1 MNQGN
6 NELAE
11 VNRFSNLDLE
21 VSVELGRKELT
32 LQEARSLKKDECIEL
47 DKLAGEA
54 MEVLGVALFLRRP
67 SLGCGLLEVP
77 VPESIPSFRLNVD
90 S

>member
-1 MNQGN
+1 MSQGN

-11 VNRFSNLDLE
+11 VNRFSNLDLG

-54 MEVLGVALFLRRP
+54 TQVFINGRP
-67 SLGCGLLEVP
+67 FGEGEMTVIADLMAIRLTRILEVI
-77 VPESIPSFRLNVD
+77 E
-90 S
+90 

>member
-54 MEVLGVALFLRRP
+54 MEVFINGRP
-67 SLGCGLLEVP
+67 FGEGEMIVIADQMAVRLTRILEV
-77 VPESIPSFRLNVD
+77 D
-90 S
+90 